1 MNVGLNR
8 LAAIGVAVC
17 SLVPCLSIAST
28 TDFIPRL
35 PEPTGI
41 SLTLL
46 SKAEVDSDGVYLSDL
61 VEGHSLIPAIR
72 LRFGDAAAIEDGL
85 LESRDTPPSTH
96 KKRRILRLGDAPLF
110 GEHIALSRSELSDLA
125 RRTLPE
131 MTLIH
136 WSGADR
142 IRISRRARLLK
153 AQELSLLLTEAL
165 QRDRVAGD
173 LELRLTRSWPGL
185 LVPDEPLSIK
195 LLDRPADLSQNFTVR
210 FEFRTAMESLG
221 PWQMSVRAKV
231 WRDTRR

>member
-1 MNVGLNR
+1 M
-8 LAAIGVAVC
+8 AIGLC
-17 SLVPCLSIAST
+17 SLPACLSIAST

-46 SKAEVDSDGVYLSDL
+46 TKAEVDSDGIYLSDL

-85 LESRDTPPSTH
+85 SESRERSIPSTQ
-96 KKRRILRLGDAPLF
+96 KKRRILRLGDSPLF
-110 GEHIALSRSELSDLA
+110 GEHIVLSRSELSDLA

-142 IRISRRARLLK
+142 IRIGRRARLLK
-153 AQELSLLLTEAL
+153 APELNHLLTEAL
-165 QRDRVAGD
+165 QRDRAVSD
-173 LELRLTRSWPGL
+173 SLELRLTRSWPGL

-195 LLDRPADLSQNFTVR
+195 LLDSPTSLSQNFTVR

-221 PWQMSVRAKV
+221 PWQMSVRAKI
-231 WRDTRR
+231 WSDTRR